1 MDASWIG
8 GEEKA
13 NIRTGSGGGNMRAVS
28 PGSRAKHLA
37 RRPFSGGRMGTARI
51 AALAVGLVFAVA
63 TGAAAQR
70 GDDPPPSKP
79 SEKLVY
85 ADFEVAEGGKAV
97 SSRGGTVSLTSYQES
112 DVHKTNVKGVQG
124 TNAPEIVRVKPEDPN
139 HLAKFDFAFM
149 APNNFAGAG
158 IEIKGQADA
167 DGKTPADD
175 VTGFKKI
182 TFQLYAKGAE
192 TIRVEAISRG
202 HGTDLQMGYPQMNFK
217 VRPGLNTYEVALKAL
232 VQPGWVDVKIEPKKI
247 LQKLTALNIS
257 VYCEQCRPTEGM
269 LIVDNVAFEK

>member
-1 MDASWIG
+1 M
-8 GEEKA
+8 
-13 NIRTGSGGGNMRAVS
+13 
-28 PGSRAKHLA
+28 GSRC
-37 RRPFSGGRMGTARI
+37 RI
-51 AALAVGLVFAVA
+51 AALVAGLVLTVVHA
-63 TGAAAQR
+63 AAAQR
-70 GDDPPPSKP
+70 ADDAPPPKPSEKP

-85 ADFEVAEGGKAV
+85 ADFEGAEGGKAV
-97 SSRGGTVSLTSYQES
+97 SSRGGTVSLTRYQES
-112 DVHKTNVKGVQG
+112 DVHKTTVKGVQG
-124 TNAPEIVRVKPEDPN
+124 TNAPEIVRVKPDDPN

-149 APNNFAGAG
+149 APNSYAGAG

-167 DGKTPADD
+167 DGKTPPDD

-202 HGTDLQMGYPQMNFK
+202 HGSDLQLGYPQMNFK

-232 VQPGWVDVKIEPKKI
+232 VQPGWVDVKIDPKKI

-269 LIVDNVAFEK
+269 LIVDNVTFEK